1 MTFIVYISRQ
11 VNERVIEIGMHVMCN
26 PGHTFR
32 YYGSTQLILFHLYS
46 LTFFVMSTRVQTNND
61 YNKRREQITN
71 HVVLSRT
78 CSQRRTL
85 ENAKRGAS

>member
-26 PGHTFR
+26 PGHIFR

-46 LTFFVMSTRVQTNND
+46 LTFFVMSTRVRPIMITKKD
-61 YNKRREQITN
+61 VNK
-71 HVVLSRT
+71 
-78 CSQRRTL
+78 
-85 ENAKRGAS
+85 